1 MNKLEAWRKAKGITY
16 QDMAQR
22 LGHPTT
28 GLVTRWCLHP
38 DHQSYLNPE
47 PEHQVHIQMMTLGEV
62 TPNTWVAGQIDVPST
77 KPQGG
82 RNGRKQ

>member
-22 LGHPTT
+22 LGHP
-28 GLVTRWCLHP
+28 
-38 DHQSYLNPE
+38 DHQSYLKPE
-47 PEHQVHIQMMTLGEV
+47 PQHQIHIQMMTLGEIS
-62 TPNTWVAGQIDVPST
+62 PNTWTDGQNDIESR

-82 RNGRKQ
+82 SRNGRK

>member
-1 MNKLEAWRKAKGITY
+1 MNKLEAWRKAKNLTY

-38 DHQSYLNPE
+38 DHQSYLKPE
-47 PEHQVHIQMMTLGEV
+47 TQHQIHIQMMTLGEIS
-62 TPNTWVAGQIDVPST
+62 PNTWTDGQNDIESR
-77 KPQGG
+77 KPKGG
-82 RNGRKQ
+82 SRNGRK